1 MVAVLNYTQRR
12 GKVLMQTAV
21 PRQFKHLNRVKLWF
35 LNRRYVMKVEF
46 VNIFK
51 AEYCIFS
58 LN

>member
-1 MVAVLNYTQRR
+1 
-12 GKVLMQTAV
+12 MQTAV
-21 PRQFKHLNRVKLWF
+21 PRQFKHLNRAKLWF